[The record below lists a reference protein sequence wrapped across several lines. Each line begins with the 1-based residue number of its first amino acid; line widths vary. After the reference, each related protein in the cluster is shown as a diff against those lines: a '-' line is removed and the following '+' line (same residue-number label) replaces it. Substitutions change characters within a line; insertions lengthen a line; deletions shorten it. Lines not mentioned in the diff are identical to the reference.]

1 MGHLAGC
8 RQANKKEMKGTYW
21 PRATEEGLR
30 QAGGRKKNGKG
41 KGNERNILAQSHRG
55 RAETGKWK
63 EEEWKRAG
71 K

>member
-1 MGHLAGC
+1 
-8 RQANKKEMKGTYW
+8 MKGTYW

-63 EEEWKRAG
+63 EEEWKRKG